1 MKMPERGLEEAR
13 VVFLWSIGLQGH
25 QGTYKGEMKW
35 RQPRPCGGGGEETIS
50 SRLSSLEVSPRA
62 EEEDSSGRF
71 WARKMGETRLSLLGS
86 GSQLGLYSQ
95 AWKDLNTLEITVRAP
110 HLAGGRGRPG
120 MICFTEA
127 GKTTACGGHWVWV
140 SLSGHCHHCTRLPA
154 ILPGQRPPDSL
165 FLVPLPAVA
174 AGLTPSNGAHKAPL

>member
-1 MKMPERGLEEAR
+1 MKMPERGLQEAR

-71 WARKMGETRLSLLGS
+71 WARKMGETRVSLLGS

-110 HLAGGRGRPG
+110 HLPN
-120 MICFTEA
+120 
-127 GKTTACGGHWVWV
+127 
-140 SLSGHCHHCTRLPA
+140 HHH
-154 ILPGQRPPDSL
+154 PPH
-165 FLVPLPAVA
+165 P
-174 AGLTPSNGAHKAPL
+174 TPDKPS